1 MPVSGKDEILSFI
14 DQFFYRQKKDLTED
28 FMENCFC
35 WIDFVNWQNFHCSL
49 WDNFDTILQMVTLSV
64 CTFRVHSWMKALDHF
79 QGLRKAEGPFQRI
92 FIHVDTLWSNDSNRK
107 SNLVF
112 EKTTIYTGVQKPFS
126 AQKELQVGQKLV
138 SYIESFSKWKC
149 QFHWNKIE
157 VSDMRFCI
165 HTTWF
170 CKDSILLTSLY

>member
-1 MPVSGKDEILSFI
+1 
-14 DQFFYRQKKDLTED
+14 
-28 FMENCFC
+28 
-35 WIDFVNWQNFHCSL
+35 
-49 WDNFDTILQMVTLSV
+49 MVTLSV

-126 AQKELQVGQKLV
+126 VQKELQVGQKLV

-170 CKDSILLTSLY
+170 CKDSILLTSRYWSYVFEYVHIWKFRTKDTPAIWYANERLLWI